1 MLPSLT
7 SNEGLTDFFGGGL
20 TGGEVLE
27 GEAPEG
33 AFLALLNSLGP
44 SAPSGESLGA
54 GELELA
60 QPAESSLEDTQ
71 EGLEVAQLLA
81 HPELPGRLPEP
92 LTLELEGG
100 AAPTAPV
107 ASLDLADQGLEASLP
122 RLQEQLSA
130 LEEVVGGRA
139 WEAPQAAPSARPSE
153 AGGLQ
158 EAGQA
163 IRAQAGAEAAELAPE
178 EVAPPPEESLPSAP
192 SSAAAVEETLPG
204 AQPSR
209 AAELTAARGQ
219 RSEKSAGDDSV
230 SEGSGEGARTNASDA
245 SAEPASV
252 TGLDGPAESGQLA
265 SPEGEGGTREQS
277 SEPLLRGS
285 EGRDQ
290 GGPAPT
296 RGAANFAPELADA
309 TLADATPDLP
319 LEVEAVAEA
328 SAAEAPSEGAPLGE
342 HDLIS
347 QLEISIEPGREEAR
361 IQLHPEELG
370 RVDVRVRRREGRI
383 VATLTVER
391 PETSAEIE
399 AQLPE
404 LRDAL
409 EAKGVE
415 LDEVEVQTGAFDL
428 DAEQGRERGRED
440 SAPEQTVPQ
449 EAAPRRPRRLSQSA
463 RSGRSD
469 PSRAAGA
476 TLDTLA

>member
-33 AFLALLNSLGP
+33 AFLALLNSLGA

-92 LTLELEGG
+92 VSLEHDLEGG
-100 AAPTAPV
+100 ASPTTPV
-107 ASLDLADQGLEASLP
+107 ASLDLDLADQGVEASLP
-122 RLQEQLSA
+122 RLQEQRSA
-130 LEEVVGGRA
+130 LEEGGGGRA
-139 WEAPQAAPSARPSE
+139 WEAPQVPSE

-163 IRAQAGAEAAELAPE
+163 IRAQAGVEAAELAPE
-178 EVAPPPEESLPSAP
+178 EVAPPQGESLPSAP

-219 RSEKSAGDDSV
+219 RSEKSSGDESV

-245 SAEPASV
+245 SADPAPV
-252 TGLDGPAESGQLA
+252 ADLDSPADSGQLA
-265 SPEGEGGTREQS
+265 SPEGEGGPHEQS
-277 SEPLLRGS
+277 SEPPLRVS

-296 RGAANFAPELADA
+296 RGAANFAPELV
-309 TLADATPDLP
+309 DATPDLAGTSP
-319 LEVEAVAEA
+319 LEVDALEEV

-440 SAPEQTVPQ
+440 SAPEQTLPE

-463 RSGRSD
+463 RSGRPD